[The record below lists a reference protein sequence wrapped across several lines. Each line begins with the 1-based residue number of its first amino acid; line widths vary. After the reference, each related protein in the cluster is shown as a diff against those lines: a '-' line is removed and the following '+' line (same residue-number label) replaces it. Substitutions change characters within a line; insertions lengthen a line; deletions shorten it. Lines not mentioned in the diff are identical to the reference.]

1 MSLACAVN
9 LPYQLIAVSGPEQL
23 SYLHGQLTQ
32 DMNLITEHNFLWAG
46 HCSPK
51 GKLWG
56 AFRVFKHQQQF
67 MLLGSD
73 AEVQASSRE
82 LKKYGVFAKVEIDNV
97 EEPKIIGIYSQTQLN
112 NVCDLLGLNFDDGRT
127 ACDFGRNKALKL
139 DGQRLMLYVDSDFA
153 LPDGIEFKEDP
164 SLFIEAGILAGE
176 PQVNG
181 SNIEE
186 FVPQMINL
194 QALDGISFK
203 KGCYTG
209 QETVARMRYLG
220 KNKRAMYIVQG
231 KCPEAITETELEL
244 QLGDN
249 WRRAGKVIH
258 QVFNSA
264 TNTYSALAVLPNDTE
279 QSVSLR
285 AKHSPEV
292 TLTIVPLPY
301 SLDDQ

>member
-1 MSLACAVN
+1 MSLARAVN
-9 LPYQLIAVSGPEQL
+9 LPYKVTTVSGAEQL

-32 DMNLITEHNFLWAG
+32 DMNLITEQNFLWGG

-56 AFRVFKHQQQF
+56 VFRIFKHQQCF

-73 AEVQASSRE
+73 AEIDASTRE
-82 LKKYGVFAKVEIDNV
+82 LKKYGVFAKVDI
-97 EEPKIIGIYSQTQLN
+97 EPLSNAKVVGIHSPKLN
-112 NVCDLLGLNFDDGRT
+112 NVCDLLGLTFTEQQT
-127 ACDFGRNKALKL
+127 ACDFGDNKALKL
-139 DGQRLMLYVDSDFA
+139 DDERLILIVSDSYDFPA
-153 LPDGIEFKEDP
+153 EIELSDDP
-164 SLFIEAGILAGE
+164 NTFIEAGILAGE
-176 PQVNG
+176 PQINEQ
-181 SNIEE
+181 NIEE

-194 QALDGISFK
+194 QALNGISFK

-231 KCPEAITETELEL
+231 ASTTPVEESDLEL

-249 WRRAGKVIH
+249 WRRAGKVVH
-258 QVFNSA
+258 QVFNST

-279 QSVSLR
+279 QSAQLR
-285 AKHSPEV
+285 AKNSPEV
-292 TLTIVPLPY
+292 TLNILPLPY

>member
-9 LPYQLIAVSGPEQL
+9 LPYKLIAVTGSEQL

-32 DMNLITEHNFLWAG
+32 DMNLITEQNFLWGG

-56 AFRVFKHQQQF
+56 AFRIFKHQQSY
-67 MLLGSD
+67 MLLGSE
-73 AEVQASSRE
+73 AEINASSKE
-82 LKKYGVFAKVEIDNV
+82 LKKYGVFAKVEIDLV
-97 EEPKIIGIYSQTQLN
+97 EDVKIIGIQSTQLN
-112 NVCDLLGLNFDDGRT
+112 NVCDSLGLSFENEHT
-127 ACDFGRNKALKL
+127 ACDFGNNKALKL
-139 DGQRLMLYVDSDFA
+139 DNTRLLLIINDDYT
-153 LPDGIEFKEDP
+153 LPDNIDLITDP
-164 SLFIEAGILAGE
+164 SAFIEASILAGE
-176 PQVNG
+176 PQLNEK
-181 SNIEE
+181 NIEE

-231 KCPEAITETELEL
+231 TAPSSIDETDLEL

-249 WRRAGKVIH
+249 WRRAGKVVH
-258 QVFNSA
+258 QVYNEA
-264 TNTYSALAVLPNDTE
+264 TSTYSALTILPNDTD
-279 QSVSLR
+279 STAHLR
-285 AKHSPEV
+285 AKNSPEV
-292 TLTIVPLPY
+292 ALTILPLPY

>member
-1 MSLACAVN
+1 MSLACAFN
-9 LPYQLIAVSGPEQL
+9 LPYQLIAVSGTEQL

-56 AFRVFKHQQQF
+56 AFRVFKHQQRF
-67 MLLGSD
+67 ILLGSE
-73 AEVQASSRE
+73 AEVQASNRE
-82 LKKYGVFAKVEIDNV
+82 LKKYGVFAKVEIDTV
-97 EEPKIIGIYSQTQLN
+97 KEPRVIGVHSHTQLN
-112 NVCDLLGLNFDDGRT
+112 NVCDLLGLKFEGENT
-127 ACDFGRNKALKL
+127 ACDFGNNKALKL
-139 DGQRLMLYVDSDFA
+139 DNQRLLLYVDSDFC
-153 LPDGIEFKEDP
+153 LPEDIAFNEDP

-176 PQVNG
+176 PQVNEQ
-181 SNIEE
+181 NIEE
-186 FVPQMINL
+186 FVPQMVNL
-194 QALDGISFK
+194 QALNGISFK

-231 KCPEAITETELEL
+231 PCSEAIAETELEL

-292 TLTIVPLPY
+292 ALTIMPLPY